1 MSSSAN
7 PGSAVSGRLGTTRSA
22 PGQTVALVAFVALL
36 PGHFI
41 YHALVAEGMPAFLR
55 GYSVLAAAMT
65 LPLIALGSLHA
76 LAAGRR
82 TVWMDAAFLA
92 FVSMMVAVAT
102 AGAATG
108 ASSAIV
114 GAHLGAAL
122 QWIALFGI
130 ARLVGLDD
138 RRTRQ
143 VITISWL
150 MMSAIVL
157 ANVSE
162 GAFLVAALDV
172 QLNDRDTLATYQDFA
187 LPYLITSVLLLA
199 TVRSTWRR
207 MMVFLVATVV
217 LFVNGARSEF
227 LALLVASMLIA
238 WCLTRRRVVLVVVAI
253 SIVVAAALAVDLVTG
268 LVPDNR
274 VVDLIEN
281 QAEGTLSERR
291 DMLDQAWST
300 LAANPFTGN
309 YASYAPGEYA
319 HNIVSAWVDLGL
331 MGIAGLS
338 LLLLLPLI
346 DLSIQL
352 RRRSHDPGYV
362 VAITLI
368 VLSLLLLLTVKAFTY
383 NLVPFALGA
392 YARDLT
398 RRAVRDSQS

>member
-1 MSSSAN
+1 M
-7 PGSAVSGRLGTTRSA
+7 SGRLGTTRSA